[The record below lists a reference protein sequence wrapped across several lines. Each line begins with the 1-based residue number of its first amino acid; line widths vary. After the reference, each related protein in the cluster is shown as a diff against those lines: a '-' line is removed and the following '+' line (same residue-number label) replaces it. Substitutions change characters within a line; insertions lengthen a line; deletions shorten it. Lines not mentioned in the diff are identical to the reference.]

1 MKPIHIVTLIIAIV
15 IFEGKAQEEGEKE
28 KEGAWG
34 KEYILRIS
42 MGIKYTLNLGTS
54 AYVQL

>member
-34 KEYILRIS
+34 KEYILCIS
-42 MGIKYTLNLGTS
+42 MGIKYM
-54 AYVQL
+54 V